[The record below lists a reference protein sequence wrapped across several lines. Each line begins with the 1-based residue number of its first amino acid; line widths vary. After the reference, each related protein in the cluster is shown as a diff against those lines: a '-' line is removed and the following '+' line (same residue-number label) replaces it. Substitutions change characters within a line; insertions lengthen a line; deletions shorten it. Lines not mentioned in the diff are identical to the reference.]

1 MLTDEKK
8 TCAAERKK
16 YDSPR
21 LIRYGTVEE
30 ITQSGGSTQPDAHQS
45 QQHHPGQG
53 GGPGD
58 G

>member
-1 MLTDEKK
+1 MFTVEKR
-8 TCAAERKK
+8 TCVAERKK

-21 LIRYGTVEE
+21 LTRYGTVEE
-30 ITQSGGSTQPDAHQS
+30 LTQSGGSTQPDAHQS

-58 G
+58 N